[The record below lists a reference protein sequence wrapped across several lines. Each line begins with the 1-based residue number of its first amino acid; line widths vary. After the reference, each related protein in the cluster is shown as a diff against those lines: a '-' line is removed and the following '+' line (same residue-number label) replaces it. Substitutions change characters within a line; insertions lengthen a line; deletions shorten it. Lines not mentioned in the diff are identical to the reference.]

1 MKLRGTKVAITG
13 AGGFIGRR
21 AAERAEHPEGAAR

>member
-13 AGGFIGRR
+13 AGGLMGRR
-21 AAERAEHPEGAAR
+21 AAERAKLPAGAAR